1 MKHVVA
7 VEIETENGNKRL
19 KMDPMEGSREGSNN
33 KLKIVLYEIAHSDNP
48 QRGAYSGPKTL
59 SPQAHSRSS
68 KISISEKQ
76 NLFLLK
82 GPPNISPWHRKTF
95 IT

>member
-19 KMDPMEGSREGSNN
+19 KMHPMEGSREGSNN

-48 QRGAYSGPKTL
+48 QRRVGRVGRWSCERRVG
-59 SPQAHSRSS
+59 
-68 KISISEKQ
+68 EKK
-76 NLFLLK
+76 FV
-82 GPPNISPWHRKTF
+82 
-95 IT
+95 